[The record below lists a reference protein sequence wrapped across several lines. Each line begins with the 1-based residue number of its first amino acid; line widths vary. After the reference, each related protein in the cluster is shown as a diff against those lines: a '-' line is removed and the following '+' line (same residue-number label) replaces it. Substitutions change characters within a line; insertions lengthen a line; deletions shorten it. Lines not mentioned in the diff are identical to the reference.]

1 MHRTR
6 SSYAPCRSLTG
17 PWAST
22 SPSRSATKR
31 SAMARARRTFCS
43 TMRTVL
49 PSPLRRWMARP
60 ISATNTGASPPEG
73 SSRSKSVGS
82 PIRARPRATI
92 CCSPP
97 DIERTLC
104 RRRRARRGKRS
115 YARARPARAS
125 PRMAAPSCRLSSTVM
140 SGKRS
145 RAWETWTIPR
155 RNVRCG
161 GWPAMS
167 CPSRRMRPALGRMK
181 PLIVFRAG
189 DLPLPF
195 APSRAT
201 ISPRRTARS
210 TPRRTWMGPYPA
222 TRLSTARSGGA
233 ASVAKVGFQHFA
245 IPRHLRGR
253 SVGDDL
259 AVVEH
264 DDPVR
269 HRHDELDRVLDE
281 DDGDPF
287 LPHQPADDAE
297 QLLADGRRQP
307 DGGLV
312 EEKERRARGGRAH
325 DLDHALLPA
334 RQLAGGLVG
343 EMADAHE
350 LEEPA
355 GAARCRPL
363 GRAGRRHAEQH
374 SEESRGD
381 LRVETGEHGLER
393 GALAEEP
400 AVLEGAPDALR
411 GHQVGR
417 EAGDSLPAEADGA
430 GGQHRV
436 PRDRVEERRLA
447 GAVRPDDRA
456 HPAGVEAQGNAGD
469 GGEPAVPH
477 GDIVQLEEG
486 HGYSREDRSRKTD
499 QRRASR

>member
-1 MHRTR
+1 MRRTR

-31 SAMARARRTFCS
+31 SATARARRTFCS
-43 TMRTVL
+43 TISTVV
-49 PSPLRRWMARP
+49 PSALRRWTTRP
-60 ISATNTGASPPEG
+60 ISVTNAGARPPEG
-73 SSRSKSVGS
+73 SSRSRRVGS
-82 PIRARPRATI
+82 PIRARPMATI

-104 RRRRARRGKRS
+104 RRRAARRGKRS
-115 YARARPARAS
+115 YARARPVRAS
-125 PRMAAPSCRLSSTVM
+125 PRMAAPSSRLSSTDM

-145 RAWETWTIPR
+145 RAWETCTTPR

-167 CPSRRMRPALGRMK
+167 CPSRRIRPAMGRMK
-181 PLIVFRAG
+181 PLMVLRAV

-201 ISPRRTARS
+201 TSPRRTARS
-210 TPRRTWMGPYPA
+210 TPRRTWICPYPA
-222 TRLSTARSGGA
+222 TRRSTASSGGA
-233 ASVAKVGFQHFA
+233 TSVAKVGLQHLA
-245 IPRHLRGR
+245 IPWHLRGR

-259 AVVEH
+259 AVVED

-269 HRHDELDRVLDE
+269 HGHDELDGVLDE

-297 QLLADGRRQP
+297 ELLADRRCQP
-307 DGGLV
+307 DGRLV
-312 EEKERRARGGRAH
+312 EKEQGRARGEGAD
-325 DLDHALLPA
+325 DLDHPLLPA

-343 EMADAHE
+343 EMADAHQ

-355 GAARCRPL
+355 GAAR
-363 GRAGRRHAEQH
+363 GRALGGEGRRHAEQH
-374 SEESRGD
+374 SEESRGH
-381 LRVETGEHGLER
+381 LRVQTGEHVLER
-393 GALAEEP
+393 GQLAEEP

-417 EAGDSLPAEADGA
+417 EAVDSHLP
-430 GGQHRV
+430 
-436 PRDRVEERRLA
+436 ER
-447 GAVRPDDRA
+447 
-456 HPAGVEAQGNAGD
+456 
-469 GGEPAVPH
+469 
-477 GDIVQLEEG
+477 
-486 HGYSREDRSRKTD
+486 
-499 QRRASR
+499 

>member
-1 MHRTR
+1 MRRTR

-49 PSPLRRWMARP
+49 PSPLRRWMTRP

-73 SSRSKSVGS
+73 SSRSRSVGS
-82 PIRARPRATI
+82 PIRARPMATI

-104 RRRRARRGKRS
+104 RRRMARRGNSS
-115 YARARPARAS
+115 YARASPARAS
-125 PRMAAPSCRLSSTVM
+125 PRMAAPSSRLSSTVM
-140 SGKRS
+140 SGNRS
-145 RAWETWTIPR
+145 RACETCTTPR

-161 GWPAMS
+161 EWPAMS
-167 CPSRRMRPALGRMK
+167 CPSRRMRPDIGRMK
-181 PLIVFRAG
+181 PLIVLSAV

-201 ISPRRTARS
+201 TSPRRTARS
-210 TPRRTWMGPYPA
+210 TPRRTWVCPYPA

-233 ASVAKVGFQHFA
+233 ASVAKVGLQHLA
-245 IPRHLRGR
+245 VPRHLRGR
-253 SVGDDL
+253 SIGDDF
-259 AVVEH
+259 AVVED

-287 LPHQPADDAE
+287 IAHQRADDAE
-297 QLLADGRRQP
+297 KLLADRRCEP

-312 EEKERRARGGRAH
+312 EEEQGRARGQRAH
-325 DLDHALLPA
+325 DLDHPLLPA

-343 EMADAHE
+343 EMADAHQ

-355 GAARCRPL
+355 GAARRRPL
-363 GRAGRRHAEQH
+363 GRAGRRHAEQDA
-374 SEESRGD
+374 EESRGH
-381 LRVETGEHGLER
+381 LRVETGQHVLER
-393 GALAEEP
+393 GQLAEEP

-417 EAGDSLPAEADGA
+417 EAVDSHLP
-430 GGQHRV
+430 
-436 PRDRVEERRLA
+436 ER
-447 GAVRPDDRA
+447 
-456 HPAGVEAQGNAGD
+456 
-469 GGEPAVPH
+469 
-477 GDIVQLEEG
+477 
-486 HGYSREDRSRKTD
+486 
-499 QRRASR
+499 